1 MMKKTLFLLLIS
13 LIHSKIVN
21 LPVYHLK
28 DYETINVSGSS
39 GLICYQL
46 NETFKVNK
54 DFYLRIKNYSHKI
67 ETPFYYNLTNVSC
80 NNLKNLP
87 IDFDNLPSQFQ
98 YKIDSQRDSNE
109 GENGYILSRTNE
121 KQKFMLMLFYNHK
134 GNNFSVTYKPIVLMS
149 DEDKFDLMFFFGIIF
164 IITLLLFL
172 CCERY
177 CCEDIC
183 RGCCDCCDCD
193 CCCRKSQVKSTEIE
207 ESDKTDNQETN
218 LQTLTEEKNTKNTE
232 NTENREN
239 TENTSIEI
247 KE

>member
-1 MMKKTLFLLLIS
+1 MMKKILFLLLIS

-28 DYETINVSGSS
+28 NYETINVSGSS

-98 YKIDSQRDSNE
+98 YKIDSQRDSYE
-109 GENGYILSRTNE
+109 GDNGYILSRTNE

-134 GNNFSVTYKPIVLMS
+134 GNNFSVTYKPIVLMTDQGKS
-149 DEDKFDLMFFFGIIF
+149 DLMFFFCIIICIT
-164 IITLLLFL
+164 IISFA
-172 CCERY
+172 CCYRC
-177 CCEDIC
+177 CCEDCC

-207 ESDKTDNQETN
+207 ESDKTDKQETN

-232 NTENREN
+232 NTENKEN

>member
-1 MMKKTLFLLLIS
+1 MK
-13 LIHSKIVN
+13 N
-21 LPVYHLK
+21 
-28 DYETINVSGSS
+28 YETINVSGSS

-98 YKIDSQRDSNE
+98 YKIDSQRDSYE
-109 GENGYILSRTNE
+109 GDNGYILSRTNE

-207 ESDKTDNQETN
+207 ESDKTDKQETN

-232 NTENREN
+232 NTEN

>member
-28 DYETINVSGSS
+28 NYETINVSGSS

-98 YKIDSQRDSNE
+98 YKIDSQRDSYE
-109 GENGYILSRTNE
+109 GDNGYILSRTNE

-134 GNNFSVTYKPIVLMS
+134 GNNFSVTYKPIVLMTDQGKS
-149 DEDKFDLMFFFGIIF
+149 DLMFFFCIIICIT
-164 IITLLLFL
+164 IIPFTCCYRC
-172 CCERY
+172 CCEG
-177 CCEDIC
+177 CC

-207 ESDKTDNQETN
+207 ESDKTDKQETN
-218 LQTLTEEKNTKNTE
+218 LQTLTEEKNTKNIE
-232 NTENREN
+232 NTENKEY

>member
-1 MMKKTLFLLLIS
+1 MMKKTFFLLLIS

-28 DYETINVSGSS
+28 NYETINVSGSS

-98 YKIDSQRDSNE
+98 YKIDSQRDSYE
-109 GENGYILSRTNE
+109 GDNGYILSRTNE

-134 GNNFSVTYKPIVLMS
+134 GNNFSVTYKPIVLMTDQGKS
-149 DEDKFDLMFFFGIIF
+149 DLMFFFCIIICIT
-164 IITLLLFL
+164 IISFACCYRC
-172 CCERY
+172 CCEG
-177 CCEDIC
+177 CC

-207 ESDKTDNQETN
+207 ESDKTDKQETN
-218 LQTLTEEKNTKNTE
+218 LQTLTEEKNTKNIE
-232 NTENREN
+232 NTENKEY

>member
-28 DYETINVSGSS
+28 NYETINVSGSS

-98 YKIDSQRDSNE
+98 YKIDSQRDSYE
-109 GENGYILSRTNE
+109 GDNGYILSRTNE

-134 GNNFSVTYKPIVLMS
+134 GNNFSVTYKPIVLMTDQGKS
-149 DEDKFDLMFFFGIIF
+149 DLMFFFCIIICIT
-164 IITLLLFL
+164 IISFACCYRC
-172 CCERY
+172 CCEG
-177 CCEDIC
+177 CC

-218 LQTLTEEKNTKNTE
+218 LQTLTEEKNTKNIE
-232 NTENREN
+232 NTENKEY

>member
-1 MMKKTLFLLLIS
+1 MMKKILFLLLIS

-28 DYETINVSGSS
+28 NYETINVSGSS

-98 YKIDSQRDSNE
+98 YKIDSQRDSYE
-109 GENGYILSRTNE
+109 GDNGYILSRTNE

-164 IITLLLFL
+164 LITLLLFL

-177 CCEDIC
+177 CCEGIC

-207 ESDKTDNQETN
+207 ESDKTDKQETN
-218 LQTLTEEKNTKNTE
+218 LQTLTEEKNTKNIE
-232 NTENREN
+232 NTENKEY

>member
-1 MMKKTLFLLLIS
+1 MMKKILFLLLIS

-28 DYETINVSGSS
+28 NYETINVSGSS

-149 DEDKFDLMFFFGIIF
+149 DENKFDLMFLF
-164 IITLLLFL
+164 IIIICIALLLFL

-207 ESDKTDNQETN
+207 ESDKTDKQETN

-232 NTENREN
+232 NTEN
-239 TENTSIEI
+239 TSIEI